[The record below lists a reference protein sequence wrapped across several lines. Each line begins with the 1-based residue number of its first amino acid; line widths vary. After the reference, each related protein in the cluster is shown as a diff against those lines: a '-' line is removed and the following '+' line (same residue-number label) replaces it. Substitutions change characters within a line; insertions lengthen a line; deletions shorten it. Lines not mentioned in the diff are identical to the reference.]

1 VEHQEVLREPL
12 RVAESIQQFLNCPL
26 DVVAMSQ
33 QVDTSLY
40 RQRSP
45 SKIT

>member
-1 VEHQEVLREPL
+1 VLHEPL
-12 RVAESIQQFLNCPL
+12 RVAESIRQFLDRPL
-26 DVVAMSQ
+26 NIVAMSQ

-45 SKIT
+45 SKT